1 LALLTPLALF
11 GLIKRGSLNVRFA
24 PKATELLRR
33 REMSR
38 RVDIVE
44 KVFCPDVFILFGD
57 FLAAV
62 LAAISTRALLKLP

>member
-1 LALLTPLALF
+1 MT
-11 GLIKRGSLNVRFA
+11 
-24 PKATELLRR
+24 
-33 REMSR
+33 
-38 RVDIVE
+38 DIVE